1 MRAEVLGDKRIASY
15 QALLKKQMDK
25 IIKETAE
32 YLQTTRRS
40 VLDDIPDNFAERI
53 MAGAGKGGGV
63 KKEKKEVKIPEGFTV
78 AINYNKGGYQ
88 VIPKK
93 DV

>member
-1 MRAEVLGDKRIASY
+1 
-15 QALLKKQMDK
+15 MDT

-32 YLQTTRRS
+32 YLQRTRHS
-40 VLDDIPDNFAERI
+40 ALDDIPDNFAERI
-53 MAGAGKGGGV
+53 MAGAGKGGGAL
-63 KKEKKEVKIPEGFTV
+63 KEKREVKIPEGFTV
-78 AINYNKGGYQ
+78 ALNYNKGGYQ

>member
-1 MRAEVLGDKRIASY
+1 M
-15 QALLKKQMDK
+15 
-25 IIKETAE
+25 
-32 YLQTTRRS
+32 
-40 VLDDIPDNFAERI
+40 DDIPDNFAERM

-88 VIPKK
+88 VVPKE

>member
-1 MRAEVLGDKRIASY
+1 
-15 QALLKKQMDK
+15 MDT

-32 YLQTTRRS
+32 YLQRTRHS
-40 VLDDIPDNFAERI
+40 ALDDIPDNFAERI
-53 MAGAGKGGGV
+53 MAGSGKGGGA

>member
-1 MRAEVLGDKRIASY
+1 
-15 QALLKKQMDK
+15 MDT

-32 YLQTTRRS
+32 YLQRTRHS
-40 VLDDIPDNFAERI
+40 ALDDIPDNFAERI
-53 MAGAGKGGGV
+53 MAGAGKGGGAL
-63 KKEKKEVKIPEGFTV
+63 KKKREVKIPEGFTV

>member
-1 MRAEVLGDKRIASY
+1 
-15 QALLKKQMDK
+15 MDK
-25 IIKETAE
+25 IVKENAG
-32 YLQTTRRS
+32 YLQYTRRS

-53 MAGAGKGGGV
+53 MAGSGKGGGA